1 MMQNMPQ
8 GCMPMMMQMMHGRG
22 MQAHTADQSP
32 ATKAYMEAAERMH
45 GPMMEGIQ
53 ASDPDI
59 AFVRG
64 MIAHHQGAIDMA
76 KVVLHYGKNDQAKK
90 MGHRGYFRAAARNY
104 RNAGLAQEARALNAS
119 RRVGLDRAPFN
130 S

>member
-8 GCMPMMMQMMHGRG
+8 GCMSMMMQMMHGRAGGSMPG

-53 ASDPDI
+53 PSDPDI

-76 KVVLHYGKNDQAKK
+76 KVVLRYGKND
-90 MGHRGYFRAAARNY
+90 
-104 RNAGLAQEARALNAS
+104 
-119 RRVGLDRAPFN
+119 
-130 S
+130 